1 MSRTAKLGSTLITVS
16 LSAMV
21 VSVPLVYMEGVYEY
35 ALLPKRL
42 ALHVFIT
49 LALIGWFLQS
59 GLGKDFRQC
68 SSPLHLPIICLL
80 CTALLSTPRTTHPL
94 DSLVQLAYQGSFL
107 ALFWIAAHAMSVGR
121 LVTLL
126 WANAIVGLLV
136 AVIGIL
142 QYQGLEILLRIPSN
156 GQPSATFGYRNFAA
170 MYLVCAL
177 PLNGILFLTTR
188 RVAGLLLSSAS
199 VTLMGVYLIY
209 TRTRGAWA
217 GAMGALLIVATTVAL
232 YPGLRQTLVSALR
245 AGRWPLKRNLI
256 IGGILFWIILGVLP
270 ARFQGIGLQR
280 FDEKKAGIG
289 STIASLTRGRPDRGR
304 LAMWGNTIDMIRD
317 KPLLGVGPGGWKRVY
332 PAYDRGAMIR
342 PDSSPKR
349 PHNDYLWIASDL
361 GLIGLGVTLW
371 FLVVLF
377 RSLIE
382 LSRHPLEF
390 WRLTAPMFAISL
402 LATFGHALFS
412 FPREQPQAAM
422 YPYLLAG
429 IVASVV
435 STHRVRA
442 APAFLSPLALGLLFT
457 LPLSAGWLTARQIG
471 FDRHY
476 LQAHVA
482 EDRSDWTDM
491 LQASEAAVDYGI
503 FRSHVLVIQGRGEEK
518 KGRYDKAEKAY
529 QSTLDYEPH
538 SWHAYNGLG
547 VVYKRQQR
555 YQEALHTYKQALEI
569 FPSATAVRN
578 NLGALYR
585 SMGDL
590 KRAEAE
596 YRYVLRGNPANA
608 GALNNL
614 GNIYKARGQ
623 LDDARVTYLKAIESD
638 STLATA
644 HFNLADLYR
653 LEGSS
658 GEAIT
663 YYLKAARL
671 APRNAS
677 IPWGLGMALEASGD
691 LDGAESAYREAIAIR
706 YDFPEAYFNLGN
718 VLFTR
723 HLYREALDAYR
734 SFIGIWEGELKFEKF
749 ARSRIE
755 ECVKRIKK

>member
-1 MSRTAKLGSTLITVS
+1 
-16 LSAMV
+16 
-21 VSVPLVYMEGVYEY
+21 
-35 ALLPKRL
+35 
-42 ALHVFIT
+42 
-49 LALIGWFLQS
+49 
-59 GLGKDFRQC
+59 
-68 SSPLHLPIICLL
+68 
-80 CTALLSTPRTTHPL
+80 
-94 DSLVQLAYQGSFL
+94 
-107 ALFWIAAHAMSVGR
+107 
-121 LVTLL
+121 
-126 WANAIVGLLV
+126 
-136 AVIGIL
+136 
-142 QYQGLEILLRIPSN
+142 
-156 GQPSATFGYRNFAA
+156 
-170 MYLVCAL
+170 
-177 PLNGILFLTTR
+177 
-188 RVAGLLLSSAS
+188 
-199 VTLMGVYLIY
+199 
-209 TRTRGAWA
+209 
-217 GAMGALLIVATTVAL
+217 
-232 YPGLRQTLVSALR
+232 
-245 AGRWPLKRNLI
+245 
-256 IGGILFWIILGVLP
+256 
-270 ARFQGIGLQR
+270 
-280 FDEKKAGIG
+280 
-289 STIASLTRGRPDRGR
+289 
-304 LAMWGNTIDMIRD
+304 
-317 KPLLGVGPGGWKRVY
+317 
-332 PAYDRGAMIR
+332 MIR
-342 PDSSPKR
+342 PNSSPKR

-435 STHRVRA
+435 STHRVKA
-442 APAFLSPLALGLLFT
+442 TPAFLSPLALGLLFT
-457 LPLSAGWLTARQIG
+457 LPLSAFWLTAHQIG
-471 FDRHY
+471 FDKHY
-476 LQAHVA
+476 LQALVA
-482 EDRSDWTDM
+482 EDRSDWTDI
-491 LQASEAAVDYGI
+491 LQSSEAAVDHGI
-503 FRSHVLVIQGRGEEK
+503 FRPHVLVIQGRGEEM

-529 QSTLDYEPH
+529 QSALDYEPH
-538 SWHAYNGLG
+538 SWHAHNGLG
-547 VVYKRQQR
+547 VVSKRQQR

-569 FPSATAVRN
+569 FPSATAVRI
-578 NLGALYR
+578 NLGALFR

-596 YRYVLRGNPANA
+596 YRYVLRGDPANTK
-608 GALNNL
+608 ALNNL
-614 GNIYKARGQ
+614 GNIYKARGH
-623 LDDARVTYLKAIESD
+623 LDDAKVTYLKAIESD

-644 HFNLADLYR
+644 HFNLADLHR

-706 YDFPEAYFNLGN
+706 LHFPEAYFNLGN

-755 ECVKRIKK
+755 ECVKRIRK